1 MTRRLAARVAQ
12 AAMALSLLASGPLA
26 AADEASEIARR
37 EAERMA
43 TPWSFTA
50 LYGHGWLT
58 DGRPDRNDLD
68 VQLYRRVT
76 PELVVGGHVAGQRR
90 PPDTDTT
97 YGATFFWSPLKTL
110 EWHGWLDYS
119 PDPAFR
125 PERAY
130 STGLE
135 WRVIPQ
141 LSLLVDLKREEFT
154 DGRVDQVI
162 PGLTYWFSDET
173 WLTVRYAS
181 GRAYGER
188 DFDSYSAAFN
198 AGTPG
203 GGRLTLA
210 YSHGTDPDKDPAVP
224 GVILTDANT
233 YVVFYRHPLRRD
245 LDLVVGVEIEDRK
258 DLYTRTTG
266 TLGMTYRF

>member
-1 MTRRLAARVAQ
+1 MMRRLVALL
-12 AAMALSLLASGPLA
+12 LSLAASGPLL
-26 AADEASEIARR
+26 AADESSEIARR
-37 EAERMA
+37 EADRMA
-43 TPWSFTA
+43 TPWSLTA

-68 VQLYRRVT
+68 LQLLRRVT
-76 PELVVGGHVAGQRR
+76 PELVLGGHFNAQRR
-90 PPDTDTT
+90 PPDTDAL
-97 YGATFFWSPLKTL
+97 YGASFYWSPLKTL
-110 EWHGWLDYS
+110 EWHGWFDYA

-130 STGLE
+130 ATGID
-135 WRVIPQ
+135 WRVVPQ
-141 LSLLVDLKREEFT
+141 LSLLVDFKREEFT
-154 DGRVDQVI
+154 DGKVDQVI
-162 PGLTYWFSDET
+162 PGVTWWISDET

-188 DFDSYSAAFN
+188 SFDSISAALN
-198 AGTPG
+198 AGLPN

-210 YSHGTDPDKDPAVP
+210 YAHGADPDKDPAVP
-224 GVILTDANT
+224 GVILTDADT

-245 LDLVVGVEIEDRK
+245 VDLLVGVEFEDRK

-266 TLGMTYRF
+266 TLGLTWRF